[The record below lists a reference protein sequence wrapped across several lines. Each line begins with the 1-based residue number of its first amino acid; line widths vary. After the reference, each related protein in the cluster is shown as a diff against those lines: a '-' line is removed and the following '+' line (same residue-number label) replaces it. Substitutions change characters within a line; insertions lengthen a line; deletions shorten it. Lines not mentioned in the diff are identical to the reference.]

1 MLSVAVQDV
10 VVDGDKTSLH
20 AVASALLQL
29 QAMYGAPSLIRG
41 KGPGAAVVKD
51 MLLRMQHELGTQAPV
66 PGQHSYFRGKHGS
79 CSSHRSHQTQ
89 QDLCKYA

>member
-1 MLSVAVQDV
+1 MGLSVQDV

-51 MLLRMQHELGTQAPV
+51 MLVRMQQELGSQAPV
-66 PGQHSYFRGKHGS
+66 PGQHSLAFS
-79 CSSHRSHQTQ
+79 PPCSTYVAINAADQYQ
-89 QDLCKYA
+89 PPAVD

>member
-1 MLSVAVQDV
+1 MMGLRVQDV

-41 KGPGAAVVKD
+41 KGPGAAIVKD
-51 MLLRMQHELGTQAPV
+51 MLVSMQQELGSQAPV
-66 PGQHSYFRGKHGS
+66 PGQHSLT
-79 CSSHRSHQTQ
+79 SSVSLQHIP
-89 QDLCKYA
+89 

>member
-1 MLSVAVQDV
+1 MHVCMQDV

-41 KGPGAAVVKD
+41 KGPGATVVKD
-51 MLLRMQHELGTQAPV
+51 MLLRMQQELGSQAPV
-66 PGQHSYFRGKHGS
+66 PGQPLHCMPFR
-79 CSSHRSHQTQ
+79 
-89 QDLCKYA
+89 